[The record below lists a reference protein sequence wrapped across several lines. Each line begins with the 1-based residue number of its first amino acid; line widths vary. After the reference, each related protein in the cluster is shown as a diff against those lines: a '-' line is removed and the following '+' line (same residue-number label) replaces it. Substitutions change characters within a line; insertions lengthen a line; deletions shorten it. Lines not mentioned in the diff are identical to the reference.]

1 MDVER
6 VTLISHVSFSSCLAD
21 QRGFT
26 SVASTSY
33 LLHIAITTKF
43 LWSVTSMVCV
53 ESKRLSR
60 SVRCLLILAAP
71 EGQKAVRGPPPR
83 VVKDLD
89 PPGSLAA
96 FVLEASERSQR
107 HICYSWTQLI
117 AECMRWGNVCT
128 RLAVEEE
135 KPQYD
140 DGDAMKSFFLLQAA
154 IWLSGQISQN
164 NLIEVK
170 SRHQYQIETIS

>member
-1 MDVER
+1 MPR
-6 VTLISHVSFSSCLAD
+6 RPKRLHVSCFH
-21 QRGFT
+21 
-26 SVASTSY
+26 
-33 LLHIAITTKF
+33 LLPAAHRNNNNALKF

-71 EGQKAVRGPPPR
+71 EGQKAVRGPTPR

-96 FVLEASERSQR
+96 FVLGASERSQR

-170 SRHQYQIETIS
+170 SRHQYQIETVS

>member
-1 MDVER
+1 MPPKPTKEASR
-6 VTLISHVSFSSCLAD
+6 QWLPPPTCC
-21 QRGFT
+21 T
-26 SVASTSY
+26 SQQQQCFKVFMIRHLDGLCWVKA
-33 LLHIAITTKF
+33 A
-43 LWSVTSMVCV
+43 
-53 ESKRLSR
+53 SR

>member
-1 MDVER
+1 MPR
-6 VTLISHVSFSSCLAD
+6 RPKRLHVS
-21 QRGFT
+21 GFHLQP
-26 SVASTSY
+26 AAHRNNNNA
-33 LLHIAITTKF
+33 LKF

-96 FVLEASERSQR
+96 FVLGASERSQR

-128 RLAVEEE
+128 LWLWKRKNRNMTTETQWKAS
-135 KPQYD
+135 
-140 DGDAMKSFFLLQAA
+140 SFFGLRFDFQDRLVR
-154 IWLSGQISQN
+154 IIL
-164 NLIEVK
+164 
-170 SRHQYQIETIS
+170 